1 MGRTYVHWP
10 PEVLKSYIE
19 AIGYV
24 NINGGR
30 FLDLLESDVQTK
42 LKGQRYKDM
51 HEGWR
56 AVLAILAVEHPH
68 FNIGDWKKL
77 KEKWRRM
84 KREERRS
91 GAAIK
96 SYQYHDDS
104 DQDEGIEEREEEQ
117 NDDFELEDTVGD
129 EDDAERDTVP
139 ATPPRSSLKR
149 IMVEPN
155 QQFTQDEDGM
165 LTLTTSKR
173 ERLLQEKNIKPDAE
187 ESDELNK
194 LRAQQIK
201 TEIREKEM
209 RIRLMKFKHDQEEA
223 RAKELHE
230 GALKQQELQCQLLQA
245 QIDATRLKS
254 TSSSSSSLTAS
265 KPTYVINPNLNVSD

>member
-1 MGRTYVHWP
+1 MV
-10 PEVLKSYIE
+10 E

-42 LKGQRYKDM
+42 LKGQRYKDL

-68 FNIGDWKKL
+68 FNIGDWRKL
-77 KEKWRRM
+77 KEKWKRM

-91 GAAIK
+91 GATIQ

-129 EDDAERDTVP
+129 EDDAKRDTEVP
-139 ATPPRSSLKR
+139 ASPVKRKSLVR
-149 IMVEPN
+149 IIEELESG
-155 QQFTQDEDGM
+155 QFTQDEDGM
-165 LTLTTSKR
+165 LTSKR
-173 ERLLQEKNIKPDAE
+173 PRLLQQKNIKPEAE

-209 RIRLMKFKHDQEEA
+209 TIRLMKFKHDQEEA

-245 QIDATRLKS
+245 QIDATKLKS

-265 KPTYVINPNLNVSD
+265 KPTYINPNPYVSD